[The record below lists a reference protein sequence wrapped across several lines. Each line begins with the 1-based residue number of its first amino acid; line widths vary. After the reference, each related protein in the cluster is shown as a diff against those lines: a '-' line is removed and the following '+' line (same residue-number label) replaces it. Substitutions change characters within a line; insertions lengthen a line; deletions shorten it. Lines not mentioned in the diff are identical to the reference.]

1 MLLVA
6 FLIQECLNSCTLH
19 TSQQKSF
26 IHIRVFCRADSLLLI
41 CLCVVS
47 YVASIASLSLR
58 IFCACVCPIL
68 IFFRNLLIPGA
79 SMILHVINNF
89 NFLRETHTVSL
100 PLSSLLVSVI
110 FYDLTRTTR
119 HTQHGRFNTT
129 LLQQCTLGTNT
140 ICTIGYLIYY
150 TASPEK

>member
-100 PLSSLLVSVI
+100 PLSSLLVSSCDFDGFGFLSSFLVLDTLTKLCSALSVSI
-110 FYDLTRTTR
+110 FCLSLWQDK
-119 HTQHGRFNTT
+119 QKAT
-129 LLQQCTLGTNT
+129 L
-140 ICTIGYLIYY
+140 
-150 TASPEK
+150 